1 MLRRLFLII
10 KCGIAC
16 FLCAV
21 CAFDIRASS
30 SYPSYLC
37 AKFCVLWPPLLS
49 SPMENKCLA
58 NAKRPCDSSVLCLR
72 PKSSLCSC
80 PHCILDTTSFGSADS
95 MDMHCASNNGVGQCK
110 PIIQAEGNTFH
121 QVFFGYFTADWLFYN
136 CAAGSFHTTK
146 LCSRLYSTKIE
157 FWSEKLKNMFLSNPL
172 QDSGVIYEFNLYLI
186 RKSVVDFV
194 FIIIEFFR
202 YLLWLKRYKRKSV
215 KVGVF
220 RIGWVNL
227 RLNFRLKGYFSC
239 QYLWTVR

>member
-1 MLRRLFLII
+1 
-10 KCGIAC
+10 
-16 FLCAV
+16 
-21 CAFDIRASS
+21 
-30 SYPSYLC
+30 
-37 AKFCVLWPPLLS
+37 
-49 SPMENKCLA
+49 
-58 NAKRPCDSSVLCLR
+58 
-72 PKSSLCSC
+72 
-80 PHCILDTTSFGSADS
+80 
-95 MDMHCASNNGVGQCK
+95 
-110 PIIQAEGNTFH
+110 
-121 QVFFGYFTADWLFYN
+121 
-136 CAAGSFHTTK
+136 
-146 LCSRLYSTKIE
+146 
-157 FWSEKLKNMFLSNPL
+157 MFLSNPL